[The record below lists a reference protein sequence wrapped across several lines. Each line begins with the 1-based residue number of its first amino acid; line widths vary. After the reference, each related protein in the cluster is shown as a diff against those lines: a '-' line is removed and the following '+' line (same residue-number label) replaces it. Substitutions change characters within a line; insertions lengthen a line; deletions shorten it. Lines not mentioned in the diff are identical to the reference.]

1 MVDFP
6 AEVSFVG
13 SVCGTVQEELH
24 GLGLVGA
31 VLVVEGVGAVVAVIG
46 VALVALYAG
55 AWDIVHVNLTIHS
68 NNIME
73 CRVIKV
79 MFGNMR
85 S

>member
-1 MVDFP
+1 M
-6 AEVSFVG
+6 
-13 SVCGTVQEELH
+13 
-24 GLGLVGA
+24 
-31 VLVVEGVGAVVAVIG
+31 VAVIG

-68 NNIME
+68 NNIIE